1 MENNFTMKKF
11 TEYELEV
18 TKELL
23 NMSLANAADAFS
35 KMANERVLFNGFDLE
50 LLKKSDIDNLL
61 IEVAEK
67 GLYVLTTEVKGKLAG
82 ISYLIFDAKD
92 AEGIFP
98 IFAPNA
104 AVVAEDGE
112 LTEFQQAILME
123 VDNILAAAM
132 ITQLSNFLDLS
143 VYGDVPNYKFLN
155 KEQLA
160 DLLRND
166 HELYYEVAF
175 NLKSKLETS
184 KSNISPIFI
193 WFFKNDFVEAVKNVI
208 EIKKEGVLLR
218 KSK

>member
-1 MENNFTMKKF
+1 MKKF

-23 NMSLANAADAFS
+23 NISLANAADAFS

-50 LLKKSDIDNLL
+50 LLKEKDIDSMLA
-61 IEVAEK
+61 EVAEQ
-67 GLYVLTTEVKGKLAG
+67 GLYVLTTEVKGKLQG

-104 AVVAEDGE
+104 ATVAEDGV

-132 ITQLSNFLDLS
+132 VTQLSNFLELM
-143 VYGDVPNYKFLN
+143 VYGDVPNFKFIN

-160 DLLRND
+160 ALLRND
-166 HELYYEVAF
+166 HELYYEVAL

-184 KSNISPIFI
+184 NSKISPIFI

-208 EIKKEGVLLR
+208 EIKQEGVLLK